1 MLLDFGQRPCPS
13 CRSGDPAVMS
23 ELGEFEDLVIYLVR
37 STRLSRAEATRLV
50 DEVLTFLDERPEEF
64 VCRRHRALQGE
75 GLSNSEI
82 FGRLAAELTRWRL
95 RPPQYSG
102 RQLRRIIYG

>member
-1 MLLDFGQRPCPS
+1 
-13 CRSGDPAVMS
+13 MS

-82 FGRLAAELTRWRL
+82 FGRLAAELTRWRF
-95 RPPQYSG
+95 RAPEYSE